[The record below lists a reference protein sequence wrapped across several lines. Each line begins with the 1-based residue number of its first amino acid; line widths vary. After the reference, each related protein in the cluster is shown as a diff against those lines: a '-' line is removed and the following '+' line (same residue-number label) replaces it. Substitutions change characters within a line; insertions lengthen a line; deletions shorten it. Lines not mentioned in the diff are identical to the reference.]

1 MIFADNLWLLLIL
14 SLPFLYSF
22 GRKREQRFSIF
33 HPKVSSGPKRFSSF
47 RLLLFLVSLL
57 LFILAL
63 ARPQM
68 IRSESVRKSEGID
81 MMLILD
87 TSGSMKEPDF
97 SWEGNWYS
105 RLEVVKTVVSDFITK
120 RKDDRIGL
128 VVFGSMAF
136 AQAPLTL
143 DHEVLKKFVDV
154 IQPGMAGQQTAIGD
168 GLGVG
173 ISRLKER
180 PSKSKIAI
188 LLTDGENNAGR
199 LDPLSVVEAAKQL
212 KIKIYTIGVTGDPSR
227 QMNIFGFRIGG
238 SSDPVDSKILQ
249 KIASDTGGKY
259 FRAKDTKSL
268 VEIYEEINNLEKSKV
283 EEKVYRNVDEKYSL
297 FLVPALILF
306 LLQFLLG
313 FTRLRKFV

>member
-1 MIFADNLWLLLIL
+1 MIFADKFWLLLL
-14 SLPFLYSF
+14 PFLPFLYSF
-22 GRKREQRFSIF
+22 GKKREHRFSIF
-33 HPKVSSGPKRFSSF
+33 HPKVSSQKQRFTSF
-47 RLLLFLVSLL
+47 RLLLFTLSLL
-57 LFILAL
+57 LFIFAL

-68 IRSESVRKSEGID
+68 IRSESVRLSEGID

-105 RLEVVKTVVSDFITK
+105 RLEVVKTVVSDFINK

-154 IQPGMAGQQTAIGD
+154 IHPGMAGEQTAIGD

-180 PSKSKIAI
+180 PSKTKIAI

-212 KIKIYTIGVTGDPSR
+212 KIKIYTIGVTGDSSR
-227 QMNIFGFRIGG
+227 QMNVFGFRMGG
-238 SSDPVDSKILQ
+238 SREPFDSSILQ

-268 VEIYEEINNLEKSKV
+268 IEIYEEINNLEKSKV
-283 EEKVYRNVDEKYSL
+283 EEKVYRNVDEKYSVFLIPALCL
-297 FLVPALILF
+297 FLS
-306 LLQFLLG
+306 QFLLG
-313 FTRLRKFV
+313 FTRFRKFV